1 MVQIGLNVSVKVNQ
15 GKVILVTGT
24 LLLHALSMTTP
35 WKCGESAAEI
45 FNFLGGESSWWE
57 FQRWDGPG
65 SCIIWNKLYSLFG
78 LVKVCQRDTFW
89 IFNAPNNSHLGFF
102 VDLYFYWNHVV
113 AWNFFLPSL
122 SVKPAS
128 LILRISEAA
137 SDQAST
143 WGKVGWFKEWK
154 PANELWWNKILFQ
167 PRRSS
172 IEWWFQWGRSYSIT
186 LRRWWSTFVLI
197 VSAVCNLVYH
207 DHIIS
212 SILTVALPTH
222 TASRWCSTRSTGTT
236 RLYRTPPGPPSP
248 TLFPGSISPASR

>member
-1 MVQIGLNVSVKVNQ
+1 MFQWKWIRGKWFWWLAHCCFMLFLWPHHESVESP
-15 GKVILVTGT
+15 
-24 LLLHALSMTTP
+24 LLRS
-35 WKCGESAAEI
+35 
-45 FNFLGGESSWWE
+45 FLGDASSCWE
-57 FQRWDGPG
+57 FQRWDGLG
-65 SCIIWNKLYSLFG
+65 SCIIWNKLYYLFG

-154 PANELWWNKILFQ
+154 PANELWWNKKIM
-167 PRRSS
+167 
-172 IEWWFQWGRSYSIT
+172 
-186 LRRWWSTFVLI
+186 ST
-197 VSAVCNLVYH
+197 
-207 DHIIS
+207 
-212 SILTVALPTH
+212 
-222 TASRWCSTRSTGTT
+222 
-236 RLYRTPPGPPSP
+236 
-248 TLFPGSISPASR
+248 